1 MKLTKVQDTKYLML
15 LLKLLAL
22 TWAKEV
28 YTSST
33 FEEKRRKYSQCITET
48 WDALLKALFDCTQS
62 PHAAYRESAFRIFA
76 TIPDLIANQHADAL
90 QQVFLSS
97 LTDVDNQSVR
107 KEEGRLVNMC

>member
-1 MKLTKVQDTKYLML
+1 MKK
-15 LLKLLAL
+15 
-22 TWAKEV
+22 
-28 YTSST
+28 
-33 FEEKRRKYSQCITET
+33 KRRKYSQCITET

-107 KEEGRLVNMC
+107 KEEGRIVNMCWL